1 MNVLA
6 WNNIGRPVKP
16 LLMLLTSSI
25 LPKRSGLDVSHQN
38 IVAPTVHRPTFSPV
52 QLANSGAP
60 VLPPSFT
67 FSGCSVNV
75 FTGPVMTSG
84 TFQSSSTSFGL
95 SQADIDNF
103 SKF

>member
-1 MNVLA
+1 
-6 WNNIGRPVKP
+6 
-16 LLMLLTSSI
+16 MLLTI
-25 LPKRSGLDVSHQN
+25 QVLPKSSGLDVSHQN
-38 IVAPTVHRPTFSPV
+38 IVAPTVHRPTFPPV